1 MTMKLWQKIKWTL
14 IGLVGLAF
22 LLFLTLV
29 IHIGV
34 MVYHKGPL
42 PFEHIQ
48 MARTDFLSPLDSKQI
63 AQLKSNLGAQ
73 KGIKSIYLNTKDH
86 NVVYSFDNRENS
98 ASSIYQNAINEMH
111 IKAKPYTVSA
121 KDLESGCPVM
131 NNHSFYGKLTSVI
144 SKAIN

>member
-1 MTMKLWQKIKWTL
+1 MTMNLWKKIKWTL
-14 IGLVGLAF
+14 LGLFGIAF

-34 MVYHKGPL
+34 MVYHKAPL

-48 MARTDFLSPLDSKQI
+48 MARTDFLEPLDSI
-63 AQLKSNLGAQ
+63 ERVQLKSNLGSQ
-73 KGIKSIYLNTKDH
+73 KGIKSIYLNAKDQ

-98 ASSIYQNAINEMH
+98 ANNIYQNAINQMH
-111 IKAKPYTVSA
+111 LKAKPYIVSA
-121 KDLESGCPVM
+121 KDLQNGCPVF
-131 NNHSFYGKLTSVI
+131 NNNSFYGKLTSVI